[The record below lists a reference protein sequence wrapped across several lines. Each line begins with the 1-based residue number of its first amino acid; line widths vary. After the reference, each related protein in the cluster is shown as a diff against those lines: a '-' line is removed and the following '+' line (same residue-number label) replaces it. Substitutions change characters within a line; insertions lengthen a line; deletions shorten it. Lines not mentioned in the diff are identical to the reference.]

1 MADKDRGAGH
11 AMFGLNDP
19 ETPRPGGAGQPPSA
33 PSATNIGQAYT
44 AAPVSPTATPQT
56 PQAPQTFGQQPQY
69 VYVQSPPPPAA
80 PVPVPGA
87 STLAKV
93 LAWLVAFLIVLAGVN
108 LYLVIT
114 SRQQLSDIVSK
125 QSDEL
130 NLLTRRLN
138 DTDARYAQLRGAF
151 QVTSEKLGLTQQE
164 LTRARNL
171 ASNIQK
177 QQQQSVEQLNAAIA
191 QKASAEELNKAQT
204 EANQKMSGLSGDI
217 AGTRKDLEDTK
228 AALTGA
234 KGELSG
240 AIARTHDELVTLA
253 HKGDRDYF
261 EFSLAGKNARQKVGT
276 ITLELRH
283 INTKKNQFT
292 VAITADDKTS
302 ERKDKAILEPLYIIV
317 SGAPS
322 ALEMVVNKLGKNSIA
337 GYVSAPKGFFT
348 NTPNV
353 LSSRPG
359 A

>member
-19 ETPRPGGAGQPPSA
+19 ETPRSGGAGQPASA
-33 PSATNIGQAYT
+33 PSATNIGQGYT
-44 AAPVSPTATPQT
+44 AAPVSPPQAPQT
-56 PQAPQTFGQQPQY
+56 PQTFGQQPQY
-69 VYVQSPPPPAA
+69 VYVQSPPPPVASA
-80 PVPVPGA
+80 PA
-87 STLAKV
+87 TSTLAKV
-93 LAWLVAFLIVLAGVN
+93 LAWLVAFLILLAGVN

-114 SRQQLSDIVSK
+114 SRQQLNDIVGK
-125 QSDEL
+125 QADEL

-138 DTDARYAQLRGAF
+138 DTDARYAQLRGEF
-151 QVTSEKLGLTQQE
+151 QVTSEKLGMTRQE
-164 LTRARNL
+164 LTRARSL
-171 ASNIQK
+171 ASSIQK
-177 QQQQSVEQLNAAIA
+177 QQQQAVEQLNAAIA
-191 QKASAEELNKAQT
+191 QKASADELNKAQAD
-204 EANQKMSGLSGDI
+204 ANQKMTGLSGDI

-261 EFSLAGKNARQKVGT
+261 EFNLAGKNARQKVGT
-276 ITLELRH
+276 ITLALRH

-317 SGAPS
+317 SGASS
-322 ALEMVVNKLGKNSIA
+322 ALEMVVNKLGKSSIS
-337 GYVSAPKGFFT
+337 GYVSAPKGFFP

-353 LSSRPG
+353 LSARPG